1 MNLLERIAESNGN
14 PERTIAALRLL
25 NKRLQHQLL
34 TNTGDKSSEELI
46 RLSVQQ
52 FNEKQRIEMSILGVH
67 PPNPRTLR
75 DDDPLMLDNFL
86 GHLLAEEKTDQR
98 LGLDQRLELI
108 IASNP
113 GGAEAPI
120 IL

>member
-1 MNLLERIAESNGN
+1 MMNLLERIAESNGN

-52 FNEKQRIEMSILGVH
+52 FNEKQK
-67 PPNPRTLR
+67 
-75 DDDPLMLDNFL
+75 D
-86 GHLLAEEKTDQR
+86 
-98 LGLDQRLELI
+98 
-108 IASNP
+108 
-113 GGAEAPI
+113 
-120 IL
+120 